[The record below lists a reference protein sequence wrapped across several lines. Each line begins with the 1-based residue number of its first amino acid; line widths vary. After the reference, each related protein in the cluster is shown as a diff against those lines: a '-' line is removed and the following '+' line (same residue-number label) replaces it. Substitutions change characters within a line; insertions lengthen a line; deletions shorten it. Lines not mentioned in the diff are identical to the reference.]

1 MSSTWRMSQETV
13 SQSQMTIDGVIYTY
27 FVSYALQNNSFVR
40 IAKFDLIDEIQTVI
54 LKHILVQDVLKKAIR
69 IEWV

>member
-1 MSSTWRMSQETV
+1 
-13 SQSQMTIDGVIYTY
+13 MTIDGVIYKY

-69 IEWV
+69 MEWV

>member
-13 SQSQMTIDGVIYTY
+13 SQSQMTIDGVIYKY

-69 IEWV
+69 MEWV